1 MTHFKRRETLKK
13 KERNIRKM
21 SSLKAR
27 IQMVISK
34 MHLTQILMRVMMV
47 GQAKPLNNKV
57 IAVQIFELY
66 KMLI

>member
-21 SSLKAR
+21 LSLRVR

-34 MHLTQILMRVMMV
+34 MLLIQILMRVMMV
-47 GQAKPLNNKV
+47 EQAKPLNNKV